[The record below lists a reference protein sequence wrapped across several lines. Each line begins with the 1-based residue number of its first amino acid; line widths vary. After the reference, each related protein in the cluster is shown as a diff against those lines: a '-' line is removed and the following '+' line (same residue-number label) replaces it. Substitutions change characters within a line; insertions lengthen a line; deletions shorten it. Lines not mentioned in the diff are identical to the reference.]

1 MTTEQI
7 KMRLDTF
14 VDILNGLQGIEVTS
28 HHFDG
33 VKQIDGSYV
42 AIFLHAL
49 ESCHD
54 GLFFLTRAID
64 KRYSHGVWTLTLS
77 SGDQNYE
84 NGDKPITYLLK
95 NEHVFAFEVHE
106 IGGHIEELI
115 DNMHFLKNNA
125 NFLDHYSLR
134 PEDFEHIQELKQ
146 YRKIWQRQSALDGIG
161 I

>member
-14 VDILNGLQGIEVTS
+14 VDILNGLPGMEVTS
-28 HHFDG
+28 YHFDG
-33 VKQIDGSYV
+33 VNQVDGSYV
-42 AIFLHAL
+42 AIFLHAF

-54 GLFFLTRAID
+54 GLFLLTRSID
-64 KRYSHGVWTLTLS
+64 KRYSHGVWTVTLS
-77 SGDQNYE
+77 SGDRIYD

-95 NEHVFAFEVHE
+95 NEYVFAFEVHE

-115 DNMHFLKNNA
+115 DNMHYLKNNA
-125 NFLDHYSLR
+125 NYIKQYSLR

-146 YRKIWQRQSALDGIG
+146 YRKTWQRQSALDGIG

>member
-14 VDILNGLQGIEVTS
+14 VDILNGLPGIEVTS
-28 HHFDG
+28 YHFDG
-33 VKQIDGSYV
+33 VKQVDGSYV
-42 AIFLHAL
+42 VIFLHAF
-49 ESCHD
+49 ESNHD
-54 GLFFLTRAID
+54 GLFLLTRSID
-64 KRYSHGVWTLTLS
+64 KRYSHGVWTVTLS
-77 SGDQNYE
+77 SGDVIYE

-95 NEHVFAFEVHE
+95 NEYVFAFEVHE

-115 DNMHFLKNNA
+115 DNMHYLKNNA
-125 NFLDHYSLR
+125 NYMKQYSLI

-146 YRKIWQRQSALDGIG
+146 YRKTWQRQSALDGIG

>member
-1 MTTEQI
+1 MTTDQI

-14 VDILNGLQGIEVTS
+14 VDILNGLPGIEVIS
-28 HHFDG
+28 YHFDG
-33 VKQIDGSYV
+33 LKQVDGSYMT
-42 AIFLHAL
+42 IFLHVF
-49 ESCHD
+49 ESNHD
-54 GLFFLTRAID
+54 GLFLLTRAID
-64 KRYSHGVWTLTLS
+64 KRYSHGVWTVTLS

-115 DNMHFLKNNA
+115 DNMHYLKNNA
-125 NFLDHYSLR
+125 NYMMQYSLI

-146 YRKIWQRQSALDGIG
+146 YRKTWQRQSTLDGIG

>member
-14 VDILNGLQGIEVTS
+14 VDILNGLPGIEVTS
-28 HHFDG
+28 YHFDG
-33 VKQIDGSYV
+33 VKQVDGSYV
-42 AIFLHAL
+42 AIFLHAF
-49 ESCHD
+49 EFVVD
-54 GLFFLTRAID
+54 GLFLLTRSID
-64 KRYSHGVWTLTLS
+64 KRYSHGVWTVTLS
-77 SGDQNYE
+77 AGDRIYD

-115 DNMHFLKNNA
+115 DTMHYLKNNV
-125 NFLDHYSLR
+125 NYMKQYSLR

-146 YRKIWQRQSALDGIG
+146 YRKTWQRQSALDGIG